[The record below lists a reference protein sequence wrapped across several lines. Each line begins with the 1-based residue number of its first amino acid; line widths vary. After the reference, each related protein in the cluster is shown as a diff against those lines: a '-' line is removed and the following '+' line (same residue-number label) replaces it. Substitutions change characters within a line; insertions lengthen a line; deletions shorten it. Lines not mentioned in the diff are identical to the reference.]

1 MKVKIE
7 NITITQKYEN
17 KQKLE
22 KTMKIIRHTKKYQK
36 LSKT

>member
-1 MKVKIE
+1 MKVQIE
-7 NITITQKYEN
+7 NITMTQKYEN

-22 KTMKIIRHTKKYQK
+22 KTLKNIRHTKKHQK